1 MKYRGTAS
9 YQVILRDD
17 QPRNENIEF
26 AYCEFTDDHDF
37 AFLRPVTNLQFH
49 HNVVDNFNDD
59 GLETGPKLRDHTHFV
74 YQNRIGRCLI
84 PLTQHEIAPDES
96 PPDHDPS
103 SGLFLFRN
111 VFDMRGGTYKGPP
124 EQADP
129 TGTFLSG
136 EGHLVG
142 DHGSPTWTVMH
153 VYHNVFLRDTPV
165 FRDYFLFG
173 LGAQGLRNTERDVF
187 NNIFLQS
194 ATVPGVGFAGIE
206 QAGSVREGG
215 NIVWSPAA
223 EGVTSDGHFAKFRAS
238 RLFSDSRVHY
248 EPGWT
253 TQDRLVDPGFAS
265 LPTVATSPADLR
277 LNAGSAAID
286 SGIRL
291 PSEWPD
297 PLREAD
303 LGLPDIGMIP
313 HGSEPW
319 GVGVGG
325 RIPLFGEE

>member
-1 MKYRGTAS
+1 
-9 YQVILRDD
+9 VILRDD
-17 QPRNENIEF
+17 QPRNEKIEF

-49 HNVVDNFNDD
+49 HNFVDNFNDD
-59 GLETGPKLRDHTHFV
+59 GLETGPKLRDHTLFV

-96 PPDHDPS
+96 PRDHDPAT
-103 SGLFLFRN
+103 GLFLFRN

-124 EQADP
+124 EQPEPSGAY
-129 TGTFLSG
+129 LSG

-153 VYHNVFLRDTPV
+153 AYHNVFLRDTPV

-187 NNIFLQS
+187 NNVFVQTAS
-194 ATVPGVGFAGIE
+194 VPGAGFAGIE
-206 QAGSVREGG
+206 QAGDVREGG
-215 NIVWSPAA
+215 NLLWSPASS
-223 EGVTSDGHFAKFRAS
+223 GVSSEEHFAEFRAS
-238 RLFSDSRVHY
+238 RLSADSRTRF

-253 TQDRLVDPGFAS
+253 TQDRVDDPRFTS
-265 LPTVATSPADLR
+265 LPSVATSPADLR
-277 LNAGSAAID
+277 LSDSSPAID
-286 SGIRL
+286 TGVPI
-291 PSEWPD
+291 PAEWPD

-303 LGLPDIGMIP
+303 AAEPDVGVIP
-313 HGSEPW
+313 YGSDPW
-319 GVGVGG
+319 GVGVDG
-325 RIPLFGEE
+325 RIPLFGGT